1 MHQLQHI
8 TCLLYAACLHC
19 IPCHANCSFG
29 LTRCC
34 TGTVSPVPKQDRCLH
49 QGTYLMCN
57 LWLLCL
63 TKGHRS
69 LQMFCIGHCTRHHF
83 LTYCMCMQMCRRL
96 AQKEGM
102 LVGGSAG
109 LNLHAAV
116 EISKTAKPGS
126 VIVAILADN
135 GVKYL
140 TKIYNNDWIKAKVR
154 LSYPPWVTAVCV

>member
-1 MHQLQHI
+1 
-8 TCLLYAACLHC
+8 
-19 IPCHANCSFG
+19 
-29 LTRCC
+29 
-34 TGTVSPVPKQDRCLH
+34 
-49 QGTYLMCN
+49 
-57 LWLLCL
+57 
-63 TKGHRS
+63 
-69 LQMFCIGHCTRHHF
+69 
-83 LTYCMCMQMCRRL
+83 MCRRL

-140 TKIYNNDWIKAKVR
+140 TKIYNNDWIKAKVWPCPVSALLIAMTTR
-154 LSYPPWVTAVCV
+154 FRSKALALRVS

>member
-1 MHQLQHI
+1 L
-8 TCLLYAACLHC
+8 
-19 IPCHANCSFG
+19 S
-29 LTRCC
+29 
-34 TGTVSPVPKQDRCLH
+34 V
-49 QGTYLMCN
+49 
-57 LWLLCL
+57 
-63 TKGHRS
+63 
-69 LQMFCIGHCTRHHF
+69 
-83 LTYCMCMQMCRRL
+83 QMCRSL

-140 TKIYNNDWIKAKVR
+140 TKIYNNDWIKAKVCNC
-154 LSYPPWVTAVCV
+154 LSQCLLANVQPLCKVIGYLCALLHQLQMFS

>member
-1 MHQLQHI
+1 
-8 TCLLYAACLHC
+8 
-19 IPCHANCSFG
+19 
-29 LTRCC
+29 
-34 TGTVSPVPKQDRCLH
+34 
-49 QGTYLMCN
+49 
-57 LWLLCL
+57 
-63 TKGHRS
+63 
-69 LQMFCIGHCTRHHF
+69 MFAV
-83 LTYCMCMQMCRRL
+83 QMCRSL

-140 TKIYNNDWIKAKVR
+140 TKIYNNDWIKAKVCCHCMCIIR
-154 LSYPPWVTAVCV
+154 VTHDERVQALHSICRVMTCLSAPLPFELASRHG

>member
-1 MHQLQHI
+1 
-8 TCLLYAACLHC
+8 
-19 IPCHANCSFG
+19 
-29 LTRCC
+29 
-34 TGTVSPVPKQDRCLH
+34 
-49 QGTYLMCN
+49 
-57 LWLLCL
+57 
-63 TKGHRS
+63 
-69 LQMFCIGHCTRHHF
+69 
-83 LTYCMCMQMCRRL
+83 MQMCRRL

-140 TKIYNNDWIKAKVR
+140 TKIYNNDWIKAKVWPC
-154 LSYPPWVTAVCV
+154 LFFAAVSLR

>member
-1 MHQLQHI
+1 MSSGELK
-8 TCLLYAACLHC
+8 
-19 IPCHANCSFG
+19 
-29 LTRCC
+29 R
-34 TGTVSPVPKQDRCLH
+34 K
-49 QGTYLMCN
+49 
-57 LWLLCL
+57 
-63 TKGHRS
+63 
-69 LQMFCIGHCTRHHF
+69 IG
-83 LTYCMCMQMCRRL
+83 MQMCRSL

-140 TKIYNNDWIKAKVR
+140 TKIYNNDWIKAKVFC
-154 LSYPPWVTAVCV
+154 L

>member
-1 MHQLQHI
+1 MEGRSRISLDCEL
-8 TCLLYAACLHC
+8 TCL
-19 IPCHANCSFG
+19 
-29 LTRCC
+29 
-34 TGTVSPVPKQDRCLH
+34 V
-49 QGTYLMCN
+49 
-57 LWLLCL
+57 LLV
-63 TKGHRS
+63 
-69 LQMFCIGHCTRHHF
+69 
-83 LTYCMCMQMCRRL
+83 QMCRRL

-140 TKIYNNDWIKAKVR
+140 TKIYNNDWIKAKV
-154 LSYPPWVTAVCV
+154 LLLLHWL

>member
-1 MHQLQHI
+1 
-8 TCLLYAACLHC
+8 
-19 IPCHANCSFG
+19 
-29 LTRCC
+29 
-34 TGTVSPVPKQDRCLH
+34 
-49 QGTYLMCN
+49 
-57 LWLLCL
+57 
-63 TKGHRS
+63 
-69 LQMFCIGHCTRHHF
+69 
-83 LTYCMCMQMCRRL
+83 MCRSL

-140 TKIYNNDWIKAKVR
+140 TKIYNNDWIKAKVCVFLQQTTG
-154 LSYPPWVTAVCV
+154 LSHALCSLVGFCFGAESAPAASTPITSTMHEEMECMQSLVWACQCMSNACSFVALRQQCIHSTC

>member
-1 MHQLQHI
+1 MSGISAGVL
-8 TCLLYAACLHC
+8 TCLLKGYYISH
-19 IPCHANCSFG
+19 
-29 LTRCC
+29 
-34 TGTVSPVPKQDRCLH
+34 
-49 QGTYLMCN
+49 
-57 LWLLCL
+57 LLPPMEVL
-63 TKGHRS
+63 LS
-69 LQMFCIGHCTRHHF
+69 V
-83 LTYCMCMQMCRRL
+83 QMCRSL

-140 TKIYNNDWIKAKVR
+140 TKIYNNDWIKAKV
-154 LSYPPWVTAVCV
+154 

>member
-1 MHQLQHI
+1 MSRAKDFDYWDLSA
-8 TCLLYAACLHC
+8 L
-19 IPCHANCSFG
+19 PS
-29 LTRCC
+29 
-34 TGTVSPVPKQDRCLH
+34 V
-49 QGTYLMCN
+49 
-57 LWLLCL
+57 
-63 TKGHRS
+63 
-69 LQMFCIGHCTRHHF
+69 
-83 LTYCMCMQMCRRL
+83 QMCRRL

-140 TKIYNNDWIKAKVR
+140 TKIYNNDWIKAKVCCF
-154 LSYPPWVTAVCV
+154 PP

>member
-1 MHQLQHI
+1 
-8 TCLLYAACLHC
+8 
-19 IPCHANCSFG
+19 
-29 LTRCC
+29 
-34 TGTVSPVPKQDRCLH
+34 
-49 QGTYLMCN
+49 
-57 LWLLCL
+57 
-63 TKGHRS
+63 
-69 LQMFCIGHCTRHHF
+69 
-83 LTYCMCMQMCRRL
+83 MCRRL

-140 TKIYNNDWIKAKVR
+140 TKIYNNDWIKAKVWPCLLLLHWMEYR
-154 LSYPPWVTAVCV
+154 HTSPGFVWLSILCCHQWCKNKPMCGFS

>member
-1 MHQLQHI
+1 
-8 TCLLYAACLHC
+8 
-19 IPCHANCSFG
+19 
-29 LTRCC
+29 
-34 TGTVSPVPKQDRCLH
+34 
-49 QGTYLMCN
+49 
-57 LWLLCL
+57 
-63 TKGHRS
+63 
-69 LQMFCIGHCTRHHF
+69 
-83 LTYCMCMQMCRRL
+83 MCRRL

-140 TKIYNNDWIKAKVR
+140 TKIYNNDWIKAKVCMCFLHSSTPQFSIQCLQVR
-154 LSYPPWVTAVCV
+154 GHDPASCVQKYSIALHSSV

>member
-1 MHQLQHI
+1 
-8 TCLLYAACLHC
+8 
-19 IPCHANCSFG
+19 
-29 LTRCC
+29 
-34 TGTVSPVPKQDRCLH
+34 
-49 QGTYLMCN
+49 
-57 LWLLCL
+57 
-63 TKGHRS
+63 
-69 LQMFCIGHCTRHHF
+69 
-83 LTYCMCMQMCRRL
+83 MCRRL

-140 TKIYNNDWIKAKVR
+140 TKIYNNDWIKAKVCHP
-154 LSYPPWVTAVCV
+154 LLGCTGKDEPDTSCVC